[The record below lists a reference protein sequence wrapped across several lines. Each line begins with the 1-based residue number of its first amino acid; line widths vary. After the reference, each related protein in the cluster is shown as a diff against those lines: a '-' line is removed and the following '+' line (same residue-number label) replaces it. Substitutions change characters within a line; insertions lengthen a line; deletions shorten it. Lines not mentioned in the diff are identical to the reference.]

1 MAYTYRIADDH
12 GVEVLQN
19 DGSWVRP
26 VLTGGELALFRKN
39 MPQWTEP
46 LRWNERRTGVPAAYG
61 AGVIFGESGGDP
73 TKQGPASDHGLGLT
87 MITAQSLKQGLS
99 DAEVMEPETNIRL
112 GFDFLKTIQNKTGI
126 DLPKMASSY
135 NAGLGPHPSPDAPWG
150 WREYRLPD
158 GRQPYIS
165 RVVAAA
171 NTALDELGPGSTGWG
186 IPMIGAAVGIVLGI
200 AGGIGAALA
209 GSR

>member
-12 GVEVLQN
+12 GIEVLQS
-19 DGSWVRP
+19 DGTWARP
-26 VLTGGELALFRKN
+26 VLTGAELALFRKN
-39 MPQWTEP
+39 APAVTEA

-61 AGVIFGESGGDP
+61 AGIGYGESGLDP
-73 TKQGPASDHGLGLT
+73 TKEGPASDHGIGVM

-99 DAEVMEPETNIRL
+99 DAEVKDPETNIRL

-126 DLPKMASSY
+126 DLPKMASAY

-150 WREYRLPD
+150 WREYRLPN
-158 GRQPYIS
+158 GAQPYIS
-165 RVVAAA
+165 RVVRAA
-171 NTALDELGPGSTGWG
+171 NTAIDELGPGSTGWG
-186 IPMIGAAVGIVLGI
+186 IPVLGVAIVVLGI

-209 GSR
+209 GPR